1 MIFGPRV
8 MDRSSYSLNDNTLL
22 TRNNLKHYYITLV
35 CYAVSKSKALL
46 VSVHIGPIFFQFP
59 KQRDVFAGGR
69 SPRHDKLFTKQRPV
83 ARRFAEVAVRQRHE
97 ERQHEAVAVVVV
109 LAVGLRG
116 PTFLLAHLP

>member
-1 MIFGPRV
+1 MHVR
-8 MDRSSYSLNDNTLL
+8 
-22 TRNNLKHYYITLV
+22 
-35 CYAVSKSKALL
+35 
-46 VSVHIGPIFFQFP
+46 PIFFEFA

-83 ARRFAEVAVRQRHE
+83 ARRLAEVAVRQRHE

-109 LAVGLRG
+109 LAVGLGR